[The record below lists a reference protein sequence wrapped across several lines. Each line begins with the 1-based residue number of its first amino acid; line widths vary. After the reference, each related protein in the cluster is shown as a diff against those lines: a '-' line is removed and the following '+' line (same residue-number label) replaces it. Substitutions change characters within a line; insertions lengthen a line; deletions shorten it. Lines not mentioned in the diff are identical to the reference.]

1 MEANNEGGARW
12 EVFQKVPG
20 GLCPLMSA
28 EAAERGELGTVL
40 IINPC
45 CRQLPEAEFQRETKR
60 PNKHVAGDHSSAA
73 TFLGANSVPCYGG
86 VRLKS

>member
-1 MEANNEGGARW
+1 MEANNKGGARS

-28 EAAERGELGTVL
+28 EAAEPGELGMVL

-45 CRQLPEAEFQRETKR
+45 WRQLPEPEFQRETKR
-60 PNKHVAGDHSSAA
+60 PNKHVTTALLTHSWGQALSRVMVVS
-73 TFLGANSVPCYGG
+73 G
-86 VRLKS
+86 